1 MSRHVQKEIWRHSA
15 VTLTIIEPQAE
26 HAVARG
32 SRLII
37 QRGMVMRSVSTDPSS
52 IPLYRLSS
60 SESEALRLSL
70 RCDRPVKHV

>member
-1 MSRHVQKEIWRHSA
+1 
-15 VTLTIIEPQAE
+15 
-26 HAVARG
+26 VARG

-52 IPLYRLSS
+52 MPLYRLPSP
-60 SESEALRLSL
+60 ESEASRLSL